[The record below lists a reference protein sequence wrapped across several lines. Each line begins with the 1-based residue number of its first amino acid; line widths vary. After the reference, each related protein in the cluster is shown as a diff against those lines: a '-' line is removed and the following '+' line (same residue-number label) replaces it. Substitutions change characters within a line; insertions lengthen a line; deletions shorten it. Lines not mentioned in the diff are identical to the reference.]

1 MTSVVINMSEPSTSN
16 WDKLKS
22 VISMEKDVNTLWN
35 VRIGALVSCNGRIL
49 SSQKTVL
56 ANLDCDY

>member
-1 MTSVVINMSEPSTSN
+1 MTPVINMSEPSTSN

-35 VRIGALVSCNGRIL
+35 VRIGTFVSCNGRIL

>member
-1 MTSVVINMSEPSTSN
+1 MTPVINMSEPSTSN

-49 SSQKTVL
+49 SSQKAGL
-56 ANLDCDY
+56 ANLYCDY